1 MPVYEY
7 VAIDAAGKSR
17 KGVIDADDA
26 RVARQKLRAGG
37 LFPSRIS
44 EAASGQPAEHMERA
58 GRNGRAGR
66 IGRTGRTGRS
76 GQEARKDAPG
86 RLPRFSLG
94 LKRVKRS
101 ELAAATRQMSTLL
114 SAGLPLEQVLSAVL
128 AQIKG
133 SALYTV
139 LAQVRERVKEG
150 ASLSTAL
157 AQHPGVFGTTY
168 ATMVQAGE
176 QSGALELVMAR
187 LADFAEQE
195 MELRRKIWSA
205 ITYPLLMLFVGLG
218 IVFFLMVYVVP
229 RITEIFVDLQ
239 RALPLPTTILIAVST
254 AFRDWWFLLPVAGVG
269 AWFGLSWYARRPHGR
284 RRLHAW
290 RLHMPVAG
298 RLTHAIAIAR
308 FSRTFGTLLANGVT
322 LLISLDIVR
331 SVVANVILQDAVD
344 DVRKE
349 VSEGAGLAAAMSRHD
364 VFPPTMIQMLAAG
377 EQSGELH
384 SMLFKVAELYENEI
398 STRLSIMT
406 SLLEPVM
413 ILALGGIVGFVV
425 LAVLLPIFEMS
436 SLVR

>member
-26 RVARQKLRAGG
+26 RMARQKLRAGG
-37 LFPSRIS
+37 LFPSLINEARS
-44 EAASGQPAEHMERA
+44 EQPAVQARRPGLA
-58 GRNGRAGR
+58 GRAGRAGR
-66 IGRTGRTGRS
+66 I
-76 GQEARKDAPG
+76 ARKDAPG
-86 RLPRFSLG
+86 RRSRLFSMSLG

-101 ELAAATRQMSTLL
+101 ELAATTRQMSTLL
-114 SAGLPLEQVLSAVL
+114 SAGLPLEQVLTAIL

-133 SALYTV
+133 TALYTV

-150 ASLSTAL
+150 ASLSSAL

-254 AFRDWWFLLPVAGVG
+254 AFRDWWFLAPLAGLG
-269 AWFGLSWYARRPHGR
+269 AWFGLSRYARKPQGR
-284 RRLHAW
+284 RRLHSW
-290 RLHMPVAG
+290 RLRMPVVG

-331 SVVANVILQDAVD
+331 SVVSNVILQDAVD
-344 DVRKE
+344 SVSKE
-349 VSEGAGLAAAMSRHD
+349 VSEGAGLAEAMSRHD
-364 VFPPTMIQMLAAG
+364 VFPPTMIQMLSAG

-398 STRLSIMT
+398 STRLAIMT

>member
-7 VAIDAAGKSR
+7 VAMDAAGRSR

-44 EAASGQPAEHMERA
+44 EAPSGAPARGA
-58 GRNGRAGR
+58 GRGR
-66 IGRTGRTGRS
+66 
-76 GQEARKDAPG
+76 PF
-86 RLPRFSLG
+86 RLSLG
-94 LKRVKRS
+94 LARVKRT
-101 ELAAATRQMSTLL
+101 ELAAATRQLSTLL

-133 SALYTV
+133 TALYTV

-150 ASLSTAL
+150 ASLSAAL
-157 AQHPGVFGTTY
+157 AEHPGVFGTTY
-168 ATMVQAGE
+168 VTMIQAGE

-195 MELRRKIWSA
+195 TELRRKIWSA
-205 ITYPLLMLFVGLG
+205 VTYPLLMLVVGVS

-254 AFRDWWFLLPVAGVG
+254 AMRDWWFLLPLAGLAVWG
-269 AWFGLSWYARRPHGR
+269 GLSWHGRRPAGR

-290 RLHMPVAG
+290 RLRMPVAG
-298 RLTHAIAIAR
+298 RLAHTIAVAR

-322 LLISLDIVR
+322 LLVSLDIVR
-331 SVVANVILQDAVD
+331 SVVANVVIQDAVD
-344 DVRKE
+344 SVRKE
-349 VSEGAGLAAAMSRHD
+349 VSEGAGLAASMSRHD
-364 VFPPTMIQMLAAG
+364 VFPPTMIQMLSAG

-384 SMLFKVAELYENEI
+384 SMLFKVAELYENEV
-398 STRLSIMT
+398 STRLAIMT
-406 SLLEPVM
+406 SLLEPIM

>member
-26 RVARQKLRAGG
+26 RVAGHKLRASG

-44 EAASGQPAEHMERA
+44 EAASG
-58 GRNGRAGR
+58 
-66 IGRTGRTGRS
+66 
-76 GQEARKDAPG
+76 ARDRQAAPG
-86 RLPRFSLG
+86 SLPRLSLG

-101 ELAAATRQMSTLL
+101 ELAAATRQLSTLL
-114 SAGLPLEQVLSAVL
+114 GAGLPLEQVLSAVL

-133 SALYTV
+133 TALYTV

-150 ASLSTAL
+150 ASLSAAL
-157 AQHPGVFGTTY
+157 AEHPGVFGTTY
-168 ATMVQAGE
+168 VTMVQAGE

-205 ITYPLLMLFVGLG
+205 VTYPLLMLIVGVG

-254 AFRDWWFLLPVAGVG
+254 AMREWWFLLPLAGLA
-269 AWFGLSWYARRPHGR
+269 AWLGLAWYGRKPSGR

-290 RLHMPVAG
+290 RLGMPVAG
-298 RLTHAIAIAR
+298 RLTHAIAVAR

-322 LLISLDIVR
+322 LLVSLDIVR
-331 SVVANVILQDAVD
+331 SVVANVVLQDAVD
-344 DVRKE
+344 GVRKE
-349 VSEGAGLAAAMSRHD
+349 VSEGEGLASAMSRHP
-364 VFPPTMIQMLAAG
+364 VFPPTMVQMLAAG

-384 SMLFKVAELYENEI
+384 SMLFKVAELYENEV
-398 STRLSIMT
+398 STRLAIMT